1 MDLWEVGAC
10 KVNRGAAIQFRCWRM
25 RPHTP
30 RASAVDGHPP
40 ECPHAS
46 RWVAGALWRVW
57 RAVLGPVQSPA
68 VPVQGAG
75 LHPAPPSFTLGPDVK
90 ITAFLSGK
98 CGRLSPWGDRQLAP
112 LLCARPLPGPPD
124 GQEVSL
130 SLSLCCGH
138 APSPSAGGRVCE
150 PLQPL
155 AHSAGLTGTGLCAG
169 LVS

>member
-1 MDLWEVGAC
+1 M
-10 KVNRGAAIQFRCWRM
+10 
-25 RPHTP
+25 
-30 RASAVDGHPP
+30 PP
-40 ECPHAS
+40 CQPL
-46 RWVAGALWRVW
+46 GGGGLWRVW

-150 PLQPL
+150 PPQPPAL
-155 AHSAGLTGTGLCAG
+155 PFSQPRAHGDRPVCRACGLGVTPRVPPVTFYSCWGWGYG
-169 LVS
+169 GQK